1 MTAETFDVCLRAT
14 ATWMRAVDSIISV
27 QQQQQQQQGLVDS
40 VATPIPTAMALTR
53 PPGHHATVDMSNGF
67 GHFNFAAAA
76 AAYFQSTSTAYSKIV
91 ILDWDVHF
99 GQGVA
104 DILLSSKGRAF
115 SSDSSSIR
123 YASIHQ
129 SSAFPYLGTK
139 RERTRHETNENSVLT
154 IPMTPDTTWTCGYQQ
169 YFQNALDFLLPQDDV
184 DDDDGGGDRWVPDL
198 VIVCAGY
205 DALDSDELASVSL
218 NANDFGKMTRTLLDK
233 IRQTSNTTGLLLGL
247 EGGYQ
252 LSRMAGGGN
261 LQQAVVE
268 TVKVL
273 FEDDR

>member
-1 MTAETFDVCLRAT
+1 
-14 ATWMRAVDSIISV
+14 
-27 QQQQQQQQGLVDS
+27 
-40 VATPIPTAMALTR
+40 MAL
-53 PPGHHATVDMSNGF
+53 
-67 GHFNFAAAA
+67 
-76 AAYFQSTSTAYSKIV
+76 V
-91 ILDWDVHF
+91 ILTLQPLRRPISNRLVQHIPRLSFWIGTF
-99 GQGVA
+99 
-104 DILLSSKGRAF
+104 ILARALPTF
-115 SSDSSSIR
+115 YYHRRVVPSLPTR
-123 YASIHQ
+123 LQYAMPPFISHRP
-129 SSAFPYLGTK
+129 FRVLEPNGKERDTK
-139 RERTRHETNENSVLT
+139 LNENSVLT